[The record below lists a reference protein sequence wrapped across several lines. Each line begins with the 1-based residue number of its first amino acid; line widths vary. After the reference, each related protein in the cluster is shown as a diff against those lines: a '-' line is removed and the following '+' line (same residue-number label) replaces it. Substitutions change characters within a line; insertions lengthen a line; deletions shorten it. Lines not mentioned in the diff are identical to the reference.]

1 MRKHRGLPGPGKAA
15 DGVTQFWS
23 ATERVAE
30 TAQTV
35 NIRSVSR
42 VSMTAAGHQ
51 PQE

>member
-1 MRKHRGLPGPGKAA
+1 MGCLYLVQAKKEMES
-15 DGVTQFWS
+15 T
-23 ATERVAE
+23 TERVAE
-30 TAQTV
+30 TAETM